1 MAVLSRICGQKR
13 PNGQIFKFGLQMASF
28 TESRIKNL
36 SAAGRA
42 IFIKASP
49 SGHFVKAASL
59 NGAGQAQWP
68 LYEANDRFIKAN
80 GYFIK
85 ANGRFIKPRRPSP
98 MAVL

>member
-13 PNGQIFKFGLQMASF
+13 PNGKIFKFGLQMASF

-59 NGAGQAQWP
+59 NG
-68 LYEANDRFIKAN
+68 RFIKA
-80 GYFIK
+80 GLPLQSL
-85 ANGRFIKPRRPSP
+85 GPRDKGNTYTNS
-98 MAVL
+98 AQ